1 MNSDALKEFFLRN
14 GEKIAYGFLVLL
26 SGFLIYS
33 GINKPNILEKF
44 QPEAMAQKATQVKNS
59 IDDDHWKEINEE
71 ASRLP
76 DFSVVER
83 TNKSMSEVDATA
95 YKLPVPWEAKSIDL
109 SLKRSDPKVPAPV
122 ELVARGVVA
131 TIAYK
136 TSGEYPLSKLEPAD
150 ELEKEEKP
158 VPKPPTRRGRGNAM
172 MGSSSMDASMMDP
185 AMMGGGAAGAY
196 PGSSSSSMMPG
207 SEMMGSGMTTTP
219 VRRIDSLIFDL
230 GARPTVTP
238 TEEVKPF
245 VSRFIAGVAL
255 MPNKKI
261 FAAFEEALAQ
271 ADGYDLKRDQPFYLG
286 LELQRLDVTDK
297 PADQQDESAWV
308 LRANT
313 QFYNQVITTFWPSFA
328 PEVVSYKYRD
338 DRLTTLIPPVLLD
351 HYSWF
356 ASHPKIPLG
365 DELQLPPGAQS
376 MTTKKKKNAVEEV
389 VMPDL
394 NSSDILSTPGRP
406 TAPNMGKATA
416 HREA

>member
-1 MNSDALKEFFLRN
+1 MNGDALKEFFLRN

-33 GINKPNILEKF
+33 GINKPNILEKH

-76 DFSVVER
+76 EFSVVER

-136 TSGEYPLSKLEPAD
+136 TSGEYPLLKLEPAD
-150 ELEKEEKP
+150 ALEKEEKP
-158 VPKPPTRRGRGNAM
+158 VPKPTTRRGRGNAM
-172 MGSSSMDASMMDP
+172 MGTGSMDTSMMDP
-185 AMMGGGAAGAY
+185 ALMGGGAGGAY
-196 PGSSSSSMMPG
+196 PGSSSSSGSSSMMPG
-207 SEMMGSGMTTTP
+207 SGMMMGSGMTAGP
-219 VRRIDSLIFDL
+219 VRKIDSLIFDL
-230 GARPTVTP
+230 GARPTVTAG
-238 TEEVKPF
+238 EEVKPF

-297 PADQQDESAWV
+297 PADQQDDSAWV

-328 PEVVSYKYRD
+328 PEVVSIKYRD

-351 HYSWF
+351 HYSGLLRIQRF
-356 ASHPKIPLG
+356 H
-365 DELQLPPGAQS
+365 
-376 MTTKKKKNAVEEV
+376 
-389 VMPDL
+389 
-394 NSSDILSTPGRP
+394 
-406 TAPNMGKATA
+406 
-416 HREA
+416 